1 MSQLSLLLEGAL
13 VTAWV
18 SIAAIAVGIPLGLI
32 LALIRW
38 QRVPVLSQIVAGY
51 VSLIRA
57 TPAITLALLIFF
69 AVPTLG
75 LVLNAATAAVL
86 TLTLNTSAFNCE
98 IWRAALI
105 DFPRDQLEAAR
116 AYGMRPG
123 LTFRRII
130 FPQIWRTSLPAL
142 VNEMTLLIKAS
153 PALAVIGIVDL
164 TRAASRIGAAT
175 YEPLPPFMAAT
186 FLYMLL
192 VLMFVGAQRLVER
205 HIQRKFRVGWAGTS

>member
-1 MSQLSLLLEGAL
+1 MSQLTLLLDGAL
-13 VTAWV
+13 VTALV
-18 SIAAIAVGIPLGLI
+18 SVTAIAVGVPLGLI

-38 QRVPVLSQIVAGY
+38 QRVPVLWQIVAVY

-69 AVPTLG
+69 AIPSLG
-75 LVLNAATAAVL
+75 IVLNPATAAVL

-116 AYGMRPG
+116 AYGMKPT
-123 LTFRRII
+123 LTFRKII
-130 FPQIWRTSLPAL
+130 FPQIWRTSLPPL

-175 YEPLPPFMAAT
+175 YQPLPPFIAAT

-192 VLMFVGAQRLVER
+192 VLMFVATQRFVER
-205 HIQRKFRVGWAGTS
+205 QVKRKFGSA

>member
-1 MSQLSLLLEGAL
+1 MTSHLAVLLEGAL

-18 SIAAIAVGIPLGLI
+18 SLTAIALGVPLGLI
-32 LALIRW
+32 LAVIRW
-38 QRVPVLSQIVAGY
+38 QRVPVLSPIVAGY
-51 VSLIRA
+51 VSLLRA

-69 AVPTLG
+69 AIPTFG
-75 LVLNAATAAVL
+75 LVLSAATAAVV

-105 DFPRDQLEAAR
+105 DFSRDQQEAAR
-116 AYGMRPG
+116 AYGMRPW

-130 FPQIWRTSLPAL
+130 FPQIIKISLPAL
-142 VNEMTLLIKAS
+142 VSEMTLLIKAS

-175 YEPLPPFMAAT
+175 YEPLPPFIAAT
-186 FLYMLL
+186 ILYMLL
-192 VLMFVGAQRLVER
+192 VLTFVGAQRLAER
-205 HIQRKFRVGWAGTS
+205 YAKSKVIVA

>member
-1 MSQLSLLLEGAL
+1 MPWLGLLLEGAA
-13 VTAWV
+13 VTAAV
-18 SIAAIAVGIPLGLI
+18 SIASIALGVPLGLL

-38 QRVPVLSQIVAGY
+38 RRVPVLSPMVAAY

-69 AVPTLG
+69 ALPSLG
-75 LVLNAATAAVL
+75 VVLNPATAAVL
-86 TLTLNTSAFNCE
+86 TLTVNTSAFNCE

-105 DFPRDQLEAAR
+105 DFPRDQLDAAR
-116 AYGMRPG
+116 AYGIGPR
-123 LTFRRII
+123 LAFHRIV
-130 FPQIWRTSLPAL
+130 FPQVWRTSLPAL

-175 YEPLPPFMAAT
+175 YEPLPPFAVAT
-186 FLYMLL
+186 MLYVAL
-192 VLMFVGAQRLVER
+192 VLVFVGLQRAVER
-205 HIQRKFRVGWAGTS
+205 HLYRKSMAG

>member
-1 MSQLSLLLEGAL
+1 MSQLTLLLEGAL
-13 VTAWV
+13 VTALV
-18 SIAAIAVGIPLGLI
+18 SVTAIALGIPFGLI

-38 QRVPVLSQIVAGY
+38 QRVPALSDIVAVY
-51 VSLIRA
+51 VSLLRA

-69 AVPTLG
+69 AIPSLG
-75 LVLNAATAAVL
+75 IALSPVTAAVL

-105 DFPRDQLEAAR
+105 DFPHDQLEAAR
-116 AYGMRPG
+116 AYGMTPT
-123 LTFRRII
+123 LTFRKII
-130 FPQIWRTSLPAL
+130 FPQIWRTSLPPL

-175 YEPLPPFMAAT
+175 YQPLPPFMAAT
-186 FLYMLL
+186 FLYILL
-192 VLMFVGAQRLVER
+192 VLMFVGAQRVVER
-205 HIQRKFRVGWAGTS
+205 HLRRKFGIA

>member
-1 MSQLSLLLEGAL
+1 LVTSQLPLLLQGAL

-18 SIAAIAVGIPLGLI
+18 SITAIALGVPLGLI
-32 LALIRW
+32 LAVIRW
-38 QRVPVLSQIVAGY
+38 QRVPVLSPIVAGY

-69 AVPTLG
+69 AIPSLG
-75 LVLNAATAAVL
+75 LVLSAATAAVL

-105 DFPRDQLEAAR
+105 DFSRDQLEAAR
-116 AYGMRPG
+116 AYGMKPW

-130 FPQIWRTSLPAL
+130 FPQIVKTSLPAL

-175 YEPLPPFMAAT
+175 YDPLPPFIAAT
-186 FLYMLL
+186 ILYILL
-192 VLMFVGAQRLVER
+192 VLTFVGAQRLAER
-205 HIQRKFRVGWAGTS
+205 YVQKKLIVA